1 MLSNAEAPQVAVA
14 SAPANT
20 MLMGEHA
27 VLFGYPALVCALQ
40 QRIYVQAA
48 RRTDG
53 QLVIES
59 EIGHYQAAITSPAPD
74 QRFEFV
80 LHAIAVSHQETGGL
94 TITIGSDFGHT
105 LGLGSSAAV
114 SVATLA
120 AMALLKQKALE
131 PLTIM
136 HKAIALVRSV
146 QGRGSGADVAASAL
160 GGIVEYTANPIS
172 ANSVTLPDH
181 VWQQAP
187 VMCLVYCGYKTPT
200 PVVIT
205 QVALAAAKQPQYFAA
220 LYAQMGACVSAS
232 MLALAQQDWPQFG
245 AHMNQYQCLMRDL
258 GVSDDA
264 IEKILNLGLQQA
276 PTAGEFAGKISGSGL
291 GDCVLLLG
299 TAGINGWPETQMA
312 LNLEPQGVRAEAY
325 LPNHHHSHRQEP

>member
-1 MLSNAEAPQVAVA
+1 MTRLSVVA

-53 QLVIES
+53 LLVIES
-59 EIGHYQAAITSPAPD
+59 QLGHYQAPMSSPTAD
-74 QRFEFV
+74 QRLEFV
-80 LHAIAVSHQETGGL
+80 LHAIAISLPAVGGL
-94 TITIGSDFGHT
+94 TITIVSDFGHT

-114 SVATLA
+114 SVATIA
-120 AMALLKQKALE
+120 ALSLLQQPVLE

-136 HKAIALVRSV
+136 HQAIAVVRSV
-146 QGRGSGADVAASAL
+146 QGRGSGADVAASTL

-172 ANSVTLPDH
+172 AQPVALPESA
-181 VWQQAP
+181 WQYAP
-187 VMCLVYCGYKTPT
+187 DMCLVYCGYKTPT
-200 PVVIT
+200 PAVIA
-205 QVALAAAKQPQYFAA
+205 QVALAAAKQPQLFAD

-232 MLALAQQDWPQFG
+232 MVALAQRDWPQFG
-245 AHMNQYQCLMRDL
+245 THVNQYQSLMREL

-264 IEKILNLGLQQA
+264 IEKILSLGAQQA
-276 PTAGEFAGKISGSGL
+276 PAVGQFAGKISGSGL

-299 TAGINGWPETQMA
+299 TTGISDWAETQMA
-312 LNLEPQGVRAEAY
+312 LKLEPQGVRAETC
-325 LPNHHHSHRQEP
+325 LPNLHNR